1 MNKIKIAEGVYWVG
15 AIDWNARSLHGG
27 NYTAH
32 HGTSYNA
39 YLIIDEKITLVDT
52 VHGQFAEEMIAR
64 IKEVIDP
71 VRIDYVVCNHI
82 EPDHS
87 GALPAVMKII
97 PQAKVICTIRGKE
110 GLLKHYF
117 GNWNFLTVKTGDE
130 ISIGKKT
137 LRFIEASLLHWPD
150 TMFTYIKEDALLLP
164 NDAFGQHFASS
175 QRFADEVEEG
185 IVMDEAAK
193 YYANILMPFASL
205 VVKKLEE
212 IQKSNIQIKT
222 IAPSH
227 GLVWRENPE
236 KIINAYLRWAKG
248 EAKKQALVIYET
260 IWGSTE
266 KMAMAILQGIQDDDV
281 EARLYKISATDH
293 SDIIKEVLEAKAIL
307 IGSPTVNNSVLPN
320 VASLLEE
327 LKELKP
333 TGKIACAFGSY
344 GWGSGAVRTIEEK
357 FKQAGMEIFEPGLTT
372 KWVPDADELK
382 KCHELGK
389 RIAVEINEHKVRCLP
404 NKTG

>member
-32 HGTSYNA
+32 HGTTYNA

-52 VHGQFAEEMIAR
+52 VHGLFVEEMMAR

-97 PQAKVICTIRGKE
+97 PQAKVICTLRGRE

-137 LRFIEASLLHWPD
+137 LRFIEASMLHWPD
-150 TMFTYIKEDALLLP
+150 TMFTHIKEDALLLP
-164 NDAFGQHFASS
+164 NDAFGQHYASS
-175 QRFADEVEEG
+175 QRFTDEVEEG

-205 VVKKLEE
+205 VIKKLEE

-227 GLVWRENPE
+227 GLIWRTNPE

-248 EAKKQALVIYET
+248 EAKKQVLVIYET
-260 IWGSTE
+260 IWESTE
-266 KMAMAILQGIQDDDV
+266 KMAKAIIQGIQDDDV
-281 EARLYKISATDH
+281 EARLYKISVTDH
-293 SDIIKEVLEAKAIL
+293 SDIIKEVLEAKAI
-307 IGSPTVNNSVLPN
+307 IAGSPTVNNSVLPN

-344 GWGSGAVRTIEEK
+344 GWGGGAVRTIEEK
-357 FKQAGMEIFEPGLTT
+357 FKQAGMEIFEPGLTI
-372 KWVPDADELK
+372 KWVPGVDELN
-382 KCHELGK
+382 KCYELGK
-389 RIAVEINEHKVRCLP
+389 RIATEIK
-404 NKTG
+404 K